1 MFNVI
6 SDTKGVQDPARA
18 HEPGLGDVFLTHD
31 NDKIVLRNG
40 TTIGGKEYT
49 VATSIRIVV
58 VKVYD
63 SRPACLQVADKL
75 GIDQNTA
82 IDEGKVITLS
92 ADEAQEAWTHN
103 CRYRCGV
110 NFPNETI
117 HHNGAWQQLPGIDQA
132 NVVPEAVEA
141 KETVSTG
148 PGVRANEKN
157 VHFARAA
164 LSASWADFEI
174 ELR

>member
-1 MFNVI
+1 MFYVI
-6 SDTKGVQDPARA
+6 SDTKGVQNPAGA
-18 HEPGLGDVFLTHD
+18 HEPRLSDVFLTHD
-31 NDKIVLRNG
+31 DDKIVLRNG

-49 VATSIRIVV
+49 VAASIRIVV

-63 SRPACLQVADKL
+63 PRPACLQVADKL
-75 GIDQNTA
+75 GIDQITA
-82 IDEGKVITLS
+82 IDEDKVITLS
-92 ADEAQEAWTHN
+92 ADEAQEAWTYD
-103 CRYRCGV
+103 CGYRRGV

-148 PGVRANEKN
+148 PGVRANEKD

-164 LSASWADFEI
+164 LSAPWTAFAV